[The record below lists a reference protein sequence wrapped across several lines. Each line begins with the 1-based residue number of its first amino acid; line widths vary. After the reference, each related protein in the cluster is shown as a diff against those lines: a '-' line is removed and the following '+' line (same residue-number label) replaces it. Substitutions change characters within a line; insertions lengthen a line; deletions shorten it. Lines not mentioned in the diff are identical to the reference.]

1 MQPATAV
8 TANGRGSAAQ
18 GYIVKEL
25 SVTAD
30 LIDSFVQDGVKQEPA
45 ASLAQ
50 QGWIKS
56 LIDSSGGK
64 VVFSAEG
71 DGHAMAQHLRCV
83 EERRVY
89 SPVLSQH
96 GSWTWQQQFDR
107 LVQIGR
113 YQQACMRSLLPMTA
127 SIAAA

>member
-1 MQPATAV
+1 MPTSSPFEQKLSASAAAGPGMQPAPAKV
-8 TANGRGSAAQ
+8 ANQNGNTPQ

-30 LIDSFVQDGVKQEPA
+30 LIDSFVQDAAKQEPA

-50 QGWIKS
+50 QAWIKS

-83 EERRVY
+83 VQY
-89 SPVLSQH
+89 SMYQGSPLDVNTQQH
-96 GSWTWQQQFDR
+96 S
-107 LVQIGR
+107 
-113 YQQACMRSLLPMTA
+113 
-127 SIAAA
+127 